1 MRINKFLSLCGLG
14 SRRKV
19 EELIVSG
26 KIKINGELVR
36 DLSID
41 VDVERD
47 CVEYGRKRIS
57 PQEYTYLILNKP
69 RGYITTASDDLGRQT
84 VMDLIPPRLRKAGVV
99 PVGRLDRDS
108 EGLLLFTNDGD
119 VANALTHPRFEVE
132 KCYEVVLDRPLDD
145 ETKAKIESGVVLEG
159 KKTGPARVKFLDQNR
174 TKVSVRIHEGKK
186 RHIRVAFQLF
196 RYRVKK
202 LKRVSMGPL
211 RIDGVNSGSYR
222 MLKKNEIAAVRSIAS
237 SMMRE

>member
-1 MRINKFLSLCGLG
+1 MRINKYLSLCGLG

-26 KIKINGELVR
+26 KIKINGEIVR

-47 CVEYGRKRIS
+47 CVEYGRKRVS

-69 RGYITTASDDLGRQT
+69 KGYITTASDDLGRQT
-84 VMDLIPPRLRKAGVV
+84 VMDLIPPRLRKVGVV

-145 ETKAKIESGVVLEG
+145 ETKSKIEAGVVLEG
-159 KKTGPARVKFLDQNR
+159 KKTGLARVKFLDQNR
-174 TKVSVRIHEGKK
+174 TRVSVRIHEGKK

-222 MLKKNEIAAVRSIAS
+222 MLRKNEIAAMRSIAS
-237 SMMRE
+237 AMMR